1 MYYKNNV
8 VNDWL
13 VWHLHLSVV
22 IFLKVFKFYLLQ
34 KICKGDLTL
43 DPLPQSPLY
52 LPPAILNCEG
62 SCKPFNGLEIWN
74 PRCSLSFP
82 YSAASMDHTDSKW
95 SAQSV
100 WGGVVDGVWCE
111 VNHTQCFVP
120 TQTSCACCFIVAK
133 TLCCVSFIMV
143 TLFNFVQLF

>member
-100 WGGVVDGVWCE
+100 WGGCGWGLVWGEPYPMFCAN
-111 VNHTQCFVP
+111 VNKLCLLFYSSQNIMLCFFYYGHP
-120 TQTSCACCFIVAK
+120 
-133 TLCCVSFIMV
+133 L
-143 TLFNFVQLF
+143 